1 MEEQKI
7 NKKITYGIVAVLL
20 IVLITIGAT
29 YAYFSAQAETDVQT
43 VTTGTLTMGFET
55 GDTLN
60 LTGLIPIEDS
70 EIKSKAAEIPFS
82 ITNTGNQHMNI
93 TIKLKDITIADD
105 LKDVDFRW
113 GLYNADTDVGISFGI
128 FKYAETGG
136 EEIIYRDSI
145 IDAGSPK
152 KNYILRIWI
161 HDDGAEQNYMQG
173 ETFSAKIDVT
183 GTAIEYTDES
193 CFYFDE
199 TTGTITGYDIMS
211 DEEGDIIYDNK
222 SRPVSASGGK
232 CPSDVV
238 IPKEID
244 DVAVT
249 KIGQFAFDADN
260 SSVDLTHVI
269 IPDSVTEIR
278 LGAFDAWGENIN
290 LTHITIPESVTKIGD
305 NAFDGNPL
313 STVILPGSVTE
324 FGDYAFNGNPL
335 STLILPGSVTTVG
348 YEAFVG
354 IPLSELILMEGITS
368 IESRAFLSSDF
379 TTIELPSSVM
389 VITVIG
395 ENNFDGSPFISCDNL
410 QEIIL
415 RGKTEVPDTFA
426 TDWNCT
432 EWDYSTQSCAKYA
445 NVVYRP

>member
-1 MEEQKI
+1 MNEEQKI

-113 GLYNADTDVGISFGI
+113 GLYNTDTDVGVSFGI

-136 EEIIYRDSI
+136 EETLYRDSI

-183 GTAIEYTDES
+183 GTAIEYTDED
-193 CFYFDE
+193 CFTFDE
-199 TTGTITGYDIMS
+199 STGTITGYGVMY
-211 DEEGDIIYDNK
+211 DED
-222 SRPVSASGGK
+222 GK

-249 KIGQFAFDADN
+249 KIGDYAFDADQ

-269 IPDSVTEIR
+269 IPDSVTEI
-278 LGAFDAWGENIN
+278 GVSAFDAWGENIN
-290 LTHITIPESVTKIGD
+290 LTHITIPESVTKIGGM
-305 NAFDGNPL
+305 AFDSNPLSTVILPDSVTEIGGYAFRQL
-313 STVILPGSVTE
+313 STVILPGSVT
-324 FGDYAFNGNPL
+324 
-335 STLILPGSVTTVG
+335 TVG
-348 YEAFVG
+348 HEAFEG
-354 IPLSELILMEGITS
+354 TTLSELILMEGITS
-368 IESRAFLSSDF
+368 IEARAFLGNDF

-389 VITVIG
+389 VITVIEG
-395 ENNFDGSPFISCDNL
+395 MGGSPFLNCSNL

-432 EWDYSTQSCAKYA
+432 EWDSSTGSCAKYA

>member
-183 GTAIEYTDES
+183 GTAIEYTDED
-193 CFYFDE
+193 CFTFDE
-199 TTGTITGYDIMS
+199 STGTITGYGVMY
-211 DEEGDIIYDNK
+211 DED
-222 SRPVSASGGK
+222 GK

-249 KIGQFAFDADN
+249 KIGDYAFDADQ

-269 IPDSVTEIR
+269 IPDSVTEI
-278 LGAFDAWGENIN
+278 GVSAFDAWGENIN
-290 LTHITIPESVTKIGD
+290 LTHITIPESVTKIGGM
-305 NAFDGNPL
+305 AFDSNPLSTVILPDSVTEIGGYAFRQL
-313 STVILPGSVTE
+313 STVILPGSVT
-324 FGDYAFNGNPL
+324 
-335 STLILPGSVTTVG
+335 TVG
-348 YEAFVG
+348 HEAFEG
-354 IPLSELILMEGITS
+354 TTLSELILMEGITS
-368 IESRAFLSSDF
+368 IEARAFLGNDF

-389 VITVIG
+389 VITVIEG
-395 ENNFDGSPFISCDNL
+395 MGGSPFLNCSNL

-432 EWDYSTQSCAKYA
+432 EWDSSTGSCAKYA

>member
-1 MEEQKI
+1 MEEQKT

-20 IVLITIGAT
+20 IVLITIGET

-60 LTGLIPIEDS
+60 LTGLIPIKDS

-82 ITNTGNQHMNI
+82 VTNTGSEHMNI

-113 GLYNADTDVGISFGI
+113 GLYNTDTDVGVSFGI

-183 GTAIEYTDES
+183 GTAIDYTPES
-193 CFYFDE
+193 CFEFDSS
-199 TTGTITGYDIMS
+199 TGTITGYDA
-211 DEEGDIIYDNK
+211 DTCGT
-222 SRPVSASGGK
+222 
-232 CPSDVV
+232 DVV

-249 KIGQFAFDADN
+249 KIGDYAFDADQ

-269 IPDSVTEIR
+269 IPDSVTEIGV
-278 LGAFDAWGENIN
+278 GAFDDWGGNII

-305 NAFDGNPL
+305 MAFDGNPL
-313 STVILPGSVTE
+313 STVILP
-324 FGDYAFNGNPL
+324 D
-335 STLILPGSVTTVG
+335 SVTTVG
-348 YEAFVG
+348 YNAF
-354 IPLSELILMEGITS
+354 EGC
-368 IESRAFLSSDF
+368 DF
-379 TTIELPSSVM
+379 TTIEPPSSVM

-395 ENNFDGSPFISCDNL
+395 ENNFDGSPFKSCDNL

-415 RGKTEVPDTFA
+415 RVKTSIPAGFE
-426 TDWNCT
+426 
-432 EWDYSTQSCAKYA
+432 EG
-445 NVVYRP
+445 

>member
-183 GTAIEYTDES
+183 GTAIEYTDED
-193 CFYFDE
+193 CFTFDE
-199 TTGTITGYDIMS
+199 STGTITGYGVMY
-211 DEEGDIIYDNK
+211 DED
-222 SRPVSASGGK
+222 GK

-249 KIGQFAFDADN
+249 KIGDYAFDADQ

-269 IPDSVTEIR
+269 IPDSVTAIGET
-278 LGAFDAWGENIN
+278 AFYYSSIS
-290 LTHITIPESVTKIGD
+290 HITIPESVTKIGTSSFEETYLSQVTIPESVTELGSHPFIWSS
-305 NAFDGNPL
+305 FDL
-313 STVILPGSVTE
+313 IVLPGSINSI
-324 FGDYAFNGNPL
+324 D
-335 STLILPGSVTTVG
+335 VG
-348 YEAFVG
+348 FFDTD
-354 IPLSELILMEGITS
+354 ISNIILMEGITS
-368 IESRAFLSSDF
+368 IGSNAFDKSGGF
-379 TTIELPSSVM
+379 ETIEIPSSV
-389 VITVIG
+389 IRIEKNAFIG
-395 ENNFDGSPFISCDNL
+395 SSNL
-410 QEIIL
+410 TEIVL

-432 EWDYSTQSCAKYA
+432 GWNYSTDSCTKYA
-445 NVVYRP
+445 NVVFRP